1 MNYEAM
7 IEQIKLHEGL
17 RLKPY
22 KCTEGYLTIGYG
34 RNLETRGISP
44 DEAEEMLLADL
55 SDVEE
60 SLHRHELLIE
70 QHSDSRRAV
79 LINMAFQ
86 IGVQGLLKFKNTIK
100 AYKQHDYEKAAEEML
115 DSKWAN
121 QTPKRARF
129 LAEQMRTGAW
139 Q

>member
-34 RNLETRGISP
+34 RNLETNGISP

-100 AYKQHDYEKAAEEML
+100 AYKHYDYEKAAEEML

-121 QTPKRARF
+121 QTPKRARL
-129 LAEQMRTGAW
+129 LAEQMRTGIW